1 MAANI
6 QKVLDYIC
14 FLGKKRTFARL
25 VNGLITP
32 QTTISI
38 ALFCNMNKYIL
49 LYLTIYVL
57 KYLHK

>member
-14 FLGKKRTFARL
+14 FLGKKRTFVRL
-25 VNGLITP
+25 VNELITP

>member
-1 MAANI
+1 MFFGE
-6 QKVLDYIC
+6 KKD
-14 FLGKKRTFARL
+14 FRKGKKRTFARL

-57 KYLHK
+57 KY